1 MTHVKDTGAFT
12 WLTIGRGGAMY
23 TVPRTNYLLGRTSL
37 IHNSLPIVQTPV
49 ISETDR
55 IKQQLK
61 SLGVSRSA
69 LGSAEARHL
78 PKVIHANENIM
89 GVVYGMSKD
98 GFVMILVTDKRI
110 LFIDKKPFFV
120 NEDEITFDVVSG
132 ISHGHAGIGSTVTL
146 HTRIKDYQI
155 KTLNEHCA
163 HGFVE
168 AVEARCV
175 ESSYTNMGDY
185 RPRDF

>member
-1 MTHVKDTGAFT
+1 
-12 WLTIGRGGAMY
+12 MY
-23 TVPRTNYLLGRTSL
+23 TLPRTDYMLGRTSL
-37 IHNSLPIVQTPV
+37 IHSSVPITQKPV
-49 ISETDR
+49 VSETDR
-55 IKQQLK
+55 IKKQLK

-69 LGSAEARHL
+69 LSTSEARHL
-78 PKVIHANENIM
+78 PKVIHPGEDIY
-89 GVVYGMSKD
+89 GVVYGLSKD

-132 ISHGHAGIGSTVTL
+132 IRHGHAGIGSTVTL

-168 AVEARCV
+168 AVEAQCIENSFVGFGQNQFRR
-175 ESSYTNMGDY
+175 N
-185 RPRDF
+185 F

>member
-1 MTHVKDTGAFT
+1 
-12 WLTIGRGGAMY
+12 MY
-23 TVPRTNYLLGRTSL
+23 TLPRSNYMLGRTSL
-37 IHNSLPIVQTPV
+37 IHSALPAATIPV
-49 ISETDR
+49 LSEADR

-61 SLGVSRSA
+61 SLGVSKSA
-69 LGSAEARHL
+69 LSTSEARHL
-78 PKVIHANENIM
+78 PKVIHPGEDIK
-89 GVVYGMSKD
+89 GVLYGLSKD
-98 GFVMILVTDKRI
+98 GFVMMLVTDKRI

-120 NEDEITFDVVSG
+120 NEDEVTFDVVSG
-132 ISHGHAGIGSTVTL
+132 ITHGHAGIGSTVTL

-175 ESSYTNMGDY
+175 EYTYADMGGGRHTDY
-185 RPRDF
+185 Y